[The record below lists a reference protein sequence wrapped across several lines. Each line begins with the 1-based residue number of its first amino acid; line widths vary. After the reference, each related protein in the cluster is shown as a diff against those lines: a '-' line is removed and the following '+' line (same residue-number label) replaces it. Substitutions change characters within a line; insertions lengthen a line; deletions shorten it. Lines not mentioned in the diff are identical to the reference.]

1 MSNIKFSGRIWKD
14 PVMRYTTTGEQVLSW
29 KMSLY
34 TGKTKEGEYKKSQ
47 WISCEIWGADAE
59 RLQNEIKE
67 KMTVTVEGM
76 PKEPRTYEKDG
87 VEKQVGF
94 EVRAFRVA
102 LSDEFRDRDYEE
114 GNF

>member
-14 PVMRYTTTGEQVLSW
+14 PEMRYTKAGEPVLTW

-34 TGKTKEGEYKKSQ
+34 TGKTKEGAYKKSQ
-47 WISCEIWGADAE
+47 WIGVEVWGADAE
-59 RLQNEIKE
+59 RLQNDIKE

-76 PKEPRTYEKDG
+76 PREPRTYTKDG
-87 VEKQVGF
+87 VEKQAGL

-102 LSDEFRDRDYEE
+102 IGDEFKNTPAEDSY
-114 GNF
+114 

>member
-14 PVMRYTTTGEQVLSW
+14 PEVRYTKAGEPVLSW

-34 TGKTKEGEYKKSQ
+34 TGKTKEGEYKKSA
-47 WISCEIWGADAE
+47 WITCYAFGEDAE
-59 RLQNEIKE
+59 KWQTQLTD

-76 PKEPRTYEKDG
+76 PAEPRKYVKDG
-87 VEKQVGF
+87 VEKYAGF

-102 LSDEFRDRDYEE
+102 ISDEFRAVPEE
-114 GNF
+114 TF